1 MAINA
6 APVPVVW
13 SVCEQA
19 IRKEYTRSS
28 VLVRYALTDRRHSRE
43 RAARSFR
50 LDGRQNEAKHHSE
63 LFDEGTGKCFAVDSV
78 RENVAKHIDAGLGC
92 DDSKLISAKHFA
104 E

>member
-1 MAINA
+1 MNA
-6 APVPVVW
+6 ALVPVVW
-13 SVCEQA
+13 SVSEQA

-28 VLVRYALTDRRHSRE
+28 VLVRYAFTDRRHSRE

-78 RENVAKHIDAGLGC
+78 HENVAKYIDAGLGC
-92 DDSKLISAKHFA
+92 DDSKLFSVKHFA